1 MPIDRKAATA
11 AFRERKPVPGVYA
24 VRCSP
29 TGQVWLGQAR
39 DMTSVQNRHWFAL
52 RMGSHTNRVMQAAWD
67 SHGEVSFNLSTVEIL
82 ADDDDGIALASQLRD
97 ALKRW
102 RTKLA
107 AAAV

>member
-1 MPIDRKAATA
+1 MTIDRKAAIAT
-11 AFRERKPVPGVYA
+11 FRERKPVPGIYA
-24 VRCSP
+24 VRCLSS
-29 TGQVWLGQAR
+29 GQIWLGQAK

-52 RMGSHTNRVMQAAWD
+52 RMGSHTNRIMQAAWT
-67 SHGEVSFNLSTVEIL
+67 SHGESSFSLDTVEIL
-82 ADDDDGIALASQLRD
+82 AGEDDDVALSSQLRD